1 MISLSSQLM
10 NASRCLSRVMISA
23 QRTVFSSSGLGI
35 DSFERYSKVIEND
48 HGKNF
53 ASIKA
58 TIQQGI
64 TKPDSNVFTEDLKV
78 FLYLVKEEN
87 DLNLLLDGIRKYVFS
102 ISINLANFCFIFQM
116 KPHFCLGIV
125 HKIRWLY
132 LTTRLTH
139 H

>member
-10 NASRCLSRVMISA
+10 NATRCLSRVMISA
-23 QRTVFSSSGLGI
+23 QRTLYASSGFGI

-58 TIQQGI
+58 TIQQAVA
-64 TKPDSNVFTEDLKV
+64 KPDSNVFTEDLKV
-78 FLYLVKEEN
+78 FLYLAKEES
-87 DLNLLLDGIRKYVFS
+87 DFNLLLEGIRKYLSS
-102 ISINLANFCFIFQM
+102 ILIFYRFFYLII
-116 KPHFCLGIV
+116 PLCLGIV
-125 HKIRWLY
+125 HKNQWLFSI
-132 LTTRLTH
+132 TPLTH